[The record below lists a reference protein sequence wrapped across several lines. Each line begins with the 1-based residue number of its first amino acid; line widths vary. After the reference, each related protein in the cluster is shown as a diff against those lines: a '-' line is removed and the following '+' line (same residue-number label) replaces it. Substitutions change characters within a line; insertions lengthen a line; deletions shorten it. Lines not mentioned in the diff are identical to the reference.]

1 MKTGWLAV
9 ALAAAAFVAAD
20 PALARP
26 RKARPHAPPPQ
37 CADRPVEFSWLGILT
52 NEKPTPNGCAPAVH
66 EFGYYI
72 GQDPDP
78 NIRFQ
83 LQRQP
88 QTGYESPLG
97 R

>member
-1 MKTGWLAV
+1 MKSGWLAV
-9 ALAAAAFVAAD
+9 AFAAAALVAAD
-20 PALARP
+20 PALARS
-26 RKARPHAPPPQ
+26 RKAPPPPPQ

-52 NEKPTPNGCAPAVH
+52 NGRPTANGCAPAVH
-66 EFGYYI
+66 QYGYYI

>member
-9 ALAAAAFVAAD
+9 ALAAAALAAG
-20 PALARP
+20 PALSAP
-26 RKARPHAPPPQ
+26 RRAPPPRPQ
-37 CADRPVEFSWLGILT
+37 CVDRPYEFSWLGVLT
-52 NEKPTPNGCAPAVH
+52 NEKPVANGCAPAVH
-66 EFGYYI
+66 EHGYYI